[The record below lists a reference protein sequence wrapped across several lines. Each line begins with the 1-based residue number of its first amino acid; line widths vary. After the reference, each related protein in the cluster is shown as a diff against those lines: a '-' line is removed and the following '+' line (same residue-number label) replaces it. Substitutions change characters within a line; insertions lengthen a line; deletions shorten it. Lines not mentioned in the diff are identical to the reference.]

1 MTSRTL
7 ALVCLA
13 ILAASTQS
21 QSQSLASSRC
31 SAKSDPVAHD
41 AFRVGRLDTDTENEC
56 EDDDTTLPPN
66 VVANSGL
73 KEILVSMLARSA
85 TFRRQCRIIRRSRFV
100 RITMKLTC
108 TKTGTYRAITH
119 VTRYQAGLVCL
130 AMEFVAPGN
139 YIELIGHEF
148 EHALEQAEGIDIT
161 AIAASKCK
169 TAYMTAG
176 GAFETA
182 RAISAGRTVAREF
195 HEHR

>member
-1 MTSRTL
+1 
-7 ALVCLA
+7 
-13 ILAASTQS
+13 
-21 QSQSLASSRC
+21 
-31 SAKSDPVAHD
+31 
-41 AFRVGRLDTDTENEC
+41 
-56 EDDDTTLPPN
+56 
-66 VVANSGL
+66 
-73 KEILVSMLARSA
+73 
-85 TFRRQCRIIRRSRFV
+85 
-100 RITMKLTC
+100 MKLTC